1 MSKTLQFFL
10 CYLLLSLT
18 FSSQAQV
25 GLAQTTNETSESL
38 IKIEN
43 IDFQGNTIFD
53 NEELKKIILS
63 VKGQEITL
71 EELLQVRAKITQ
83 YYVDQGYINSA
94 AFIPPQELSNG
105 QITIQ
110 IIEGTIEKIE
120 VDSQGVLNSRYVLSR
135 LPKENTILNKNS
147 LLRTLEKLQNDLLIE
162 NVSAELSQIELGKAK
177 LALNVNA
184 QPRFTSQLI
193 LANSFSP
200 SIGRYGGQAD
210 FQFQV
215 FGYGDLLNF
224 TWAKTKGSDRYLGA
238 YSFLIN
244 QYDTSLT
251 FSYTKAISRLVEESL
266 SALDIEG
273 DFNSYQIA
281 LRHPIVLSRSQKLNL
296 GVEFSLIRSESF
308 ILDDFSFSFVDGL
321 EDGKSRISELSLV
334 QEYIKRST
342 NSIFQL
348 KSAFN
353 LGLRIFDSTIT
364 EQGRD
369 GLYWNWQAKGEL
381 SQKLANNIF
390 LISGFGVQLS
400 PDQLLPIKQF
410 SLGGINSVRGYRQNL
425 LVGDNG
431 LVLSSELQFSV
442 MQSESSELKIIS
454 FLEGGKVGNNKQDDD
469 AENLL
474 AIGLGLQYS
483 LRDSLNIR
491 IDYGI
496 PLIDIN
502 ELEQSSLRSA
512 SRTTFSVIFSP

>member
-1 MSKTLQFFL
+1 MVRKINGFSKWLFPQIFAFGIFQT
-10 CYLLLSLT
+10 CSLK
-18 FSSQAQV
+18 QV
-25 GLAQTTNETSESL
+25 
-38 IKIEN
+38 
-43 IDFQGNTIFD
+43 
-53 NEELKKIILS
+53 
-63 VKGQEITL
+63 VKLERRQITL
-71 EELLQVRAKITQ
+71 EELIQIRAKITQ
-83 YYVDQGYINSA
+83 HYVTQGYINSG

-110 IIEGTIEKIE
+110 IIEGSIEKIE

-147 LLRTLEKLQNDLLIE
+147 LLKTLEKLQNSPFIE

-177 LALNVNA
+177 LSLSVNA
-184 QPRFTSQLI
+184 NPRFKSQLI
-193 LANSFSP
+193 FANSFSP

-215 FGYGDLLNF
+215 FGYGDLLNL
-224 TWAKTKGSDRYLGA
+224 TWAKTEGSDRYLGA
-238 YSFLIN
+238 YSFLLN
-244 QYDTSLT
+244 KYDTGLT
-251 FSYTKAISRLVEESL
+251 FSYTKATSRLVEESL
-266 SALDIEG
+266 SNLDIKG
-273 DFNSYQIA
+273 DFNSYKIA
-281 LRHPIVLSRSQKLNL
+281 LRHPISLSQSQKLNL

-321 EDGKSRISELSLV
+321 EDGKSRISELSFV
-334 QEYIKRST
+334 QEYLQKST
-342 NSIFQL
+342 KSVFQL
-348 KSAFN
+348 LSAFN
-353 LGLRIFDSTIT
+353 LGLSVFDSTIT

-390 LISGFGVQLS
+390 MVSGIKVQLS

-425 LVGDNG
+425 LLGDNG
-431 LVLSSELQFSV
+431 LLISSELQFSLL
-442 MQSESSELKIIS
+442 QSESSELKIIS
-454 FLEGGKVGNNKQDDD
+454 FFEGGKVWNNRQDDN

-483 LRDSLNIR
+483 FRDNLDIR

-502 ELEQSSLRSA
+502 ELEQNTLSSA
-512 SRTTFSVIFSP
+512 SRTTFSVILSP